1 MAHNDEAG
9 GSGGKAFWELS
20 QEMEE
25 QPHLYEDAAFPTD
38 PETTD
43 GTAEDDPT
51 DATTDGA
58 TEDATTDDGSA
69 RTDGSQPKRQRKDRR
84 PNVLD
89 TVKEEFT
96 EVSSSGHPTTPKE
109 LVSGY
114 SGQLGCILW
123 STVSTNTENLR
134 HRDRGNLRNHLFMK
148 LLE

>member
-58 TEDATTDDGSA
+58 PRMPPLMMAAHAQMAANRRGNGRTGA
-69 RTDGSQPKRQRKDRR
+69 RTCSAPSRR
-84 PNVLD
+84 
-89 TVKEEFT
+89 
-96 EVSSSGHPTTPKE
+96 
-109 LVSGY
+109 
-114 SGQLGCILW
+114 
-123 STVSTNTENLR
+123 NL
-134 HRDRGNLRNHLFMK
+134 LK
-148 LLE
+148 